1 MYNRH
6 NTMTE
11 IQQLWNRISEI
22 VQTEIPAY
30 RFDVWI
36 KTLDPLCI
44 KDGRLV
50 LLAPTATSKAVV
62 VQNYIPMLKS
72 AAAEAHPAVQE
83 VDIVAPDELEAYMN
97 AAAPAEQGKK
107 QEKETER
114 EKYNTPNMFDSR
126 YTFDSFVVGKS
137 NQFLYA
143 AAKAVADDPGIK
155 HNPLFIYC
163 GTGLGKTHIL
173 HAIGNHIRVTRG
185 DLKVLYV
192 TSENFINELVASIA
206 EKNTKEFRKRYRY
219 LDVLMID
226 DIQFIAN
233 KTSLQEEIFHTFND
247 LYDGHKQIVISSDKP
262 PKDISPLEER
272 LRSRFEWGLL
282 ADVQPPDLITRM
294 AILQKKA
301 YYKKFNVRDEVLE
314 LIASKDESNIREME
328 GMLEKVVFYASLEQ
342 KPLTR
347 ELALEVLKDYI
358 KDNTEAITA
367 DAIIDTICKYYPKA
381 TRADIIGKK
390 KNREIVEPRM
400 MCIYFIC
407 EILSMPLTAIGQI
420 FGGRDHTTIM
430 HSRDTISK
438 QVKNSPEIKKM
449 VADMRAMIYKK

>member
-1 MYNRH
+1 
-6 NTMTE
+6 MTE
-11 IQQLWNRISEI
+11 IQQLWNRITEI

-44 KDGRLV
+44 KDGRLA
-50 LLAPTATSKAVV
+50 LLASTATSKAVV
-62 VQNYIPMLKS
+62 IQNYIPMLKS

-83 VDIVAPDELEAYMN
+83 VDVIAPDELEEYMN
-97 AAAPAEQGKK
+97 AKTPAVSDKK
-107 QEKETER
+107 EEKEETR

-126 YTFDSFVVGKS
+126 YTFDTFVVGKS

-143 AAKAVADDPGIK
+143 AARAVADDPGTK
-155 HNPLFIYC
+155 HNPLFIYG

-173 HAIGNHIRVTRG
+173 HAIGNHIRVTRSE
-185 DLKVLYV
+185 LKVLYV

-247 LYDGHKQIVISSDKP
+247 LYNEHKQIVISSDKP

-282 ADVQPPDLITRM
+282 ADVQPPDLITRL

-301 YYKKFNVRDEVLE
+301 YLKKFNVTGDVLE
-314 LIASKDESNIREME
+314 LIAGKEEANIREME

-358 KDNTEAITA
+358 KDNTETITA
-367 DAIIDTICKYYPKA
+367 DAIIDTVCKSYPRV
-381 TRADIIGKK
+381 TRADIVGKK
-390 KNREIVEPRM
+390 KNKEIVEPRM

-407 EILSMPLTAIGQI
+407 EILSMPLTAIGQL

-430 HSRDTISK
+430 YSRDKIAE
-438 QVKNSPEIKKM
+438 QVKNNPDIKKM
-449 VADMRAMIYKK
+449 VSDMRSMIYKK

>member
-1 MYNRH
+1 
-6 NTMTE
+6 MTD
-11 IQQLWNRISEI
+11 IKQLWNRII
-22 VQTEIPAY
+22 DVVQTDIPAY

-36 KTLDPLCI
+36 KTLEPVCI
-44 KDGRLV
+44 REGRLV
-50 LLAPTATSKAVV
+50 LIAPTATSKAVV
-62 VQNYIPMLKS
+62 AQNYIPMLKG
-72 AAAEAHPAVQE
+72 AAAELHPAVQE
-83 VDIVAPDELEAYMN
+83 VDVLAPDELETYMN
-97 AAAPAEQGKK
+97 AAVP
-107 QEKETER
+107 EKEPAKEKEQPLKER
-114 EKYNTPNMFDSR
+114 FNTPNMFDSR

-143 AAKAVADDPGIK
+143 AAKAVADDPGAK
-155 HNPLFIYC
+155 HNPLFIYG

-173 HAIGNHIRVTRG
+173 HAIGNHIRVTRSE
-185 DLKVLYV
+185 LKVLYI
-192 TSENFINELVASIA
+192 TSENFINEFTASLT

-233 KTSLQEEIFHTFND
+233 KTGLQEEIFHTFND
-247 LYDGHKQIVISSDKP
+247 LYNEHKQIIISSDKP

-282 ADVQPPDLITRM
+282 ADVQQPDLITRM

-301 YYKKFNVRDEVLE
+301 YTKKFNVREDVLE
-314 LIASKDESNIREME
+314 LIAGKDDSNIREME

-342 KPLTR
+342 KPLSR
-347 ELALEVLKDYI
+347 ELAAEVLKDYI
-358 KDNTEAITA
+358 KETTEKITA
-367 DAIIDTICKYYPKA
+367 DAIIDAVCRNYPNV
-381 TRADIIGKK
+381 TRADIVGKK
-390 KNREIVEPRM
+390 KTKEIAEARQ

-407 EILSMPLTAIGQI
+407 EILSMPLTAIGQL

-430 HSRDTISK
+430 HSRDKISA
-438 QVKNSPEIKKM
+438 QVKNNPEIKKM

>member
-1 MYNRH
+1 
-6 NTMTE
+6 MTE
-11 IQQLWNRISEI
+11 IQQLWSRISEI

-72 AAAEAHPAVQE
+72 AAAGAHPAVQE
-83 VDIVAPDELEAYMN
+83 VDVVAPDELDAYMN
-97 AAAPAEQGKK
+97 AAAPAEKQGRK
-107 QEKETER
+107 QEKETVE

-126 YTFDSFVVGKS
+126 YTFDTFVVGKS

-143 AAKAVADDPGIK
+143 AAKAVADDPGVK
-155 HNPLFIYC
+155 HNPLFIYG

-173 HAIGNHIRVTRG
+173 HAIGNHIRMTRG
-185 DLKVLYV
+185 ELKVLYV
-192 TSENFINELVASIA
+192 TSENFINELVTSIA
-206 EKNTKEFRKRYRY
+206 EKSTKEFRKRYRY

-226 DIQFIAN
+226 DIQFIVN
-233 KTSLQEEIFHTFND
+233 KIATQEEIFNTFND
-247 LYDGHKQIVISSDKP
+247 LYGEHKQIVISSDKP

-272 LRSRFEWGLL
+272 LRTRFGWGLL
-282 ADVQPPDLITRM
+282 ADVQTPDLITSM
-294 AILQKKA
+294 AILRKKA
-301 YYKKFNVRDEVLE
+301 DYKKFNVRDEVLE
-314 LIASKDESNIREME
+314 LIAGKDEKRNIREME

-342 KPLTR
+342 KPLTK
-347 ELALEVLKDYI
+347 ELALEVLKDYV

-390 KNREIVEPRM
+390 KNKEIVEPRM

-438 QVKNSPEIKKM
+438 RVKDNPEIEKM

>member
-1 MYNRH
+1 MS
-6 NTMTE
+6 E
-11 IQQLWNRISEI
+11 LQQLWSRISEI

-50 LLAPTATSKAVV
+50 LMAPTATSKAVV
-62 VQNYIPMLKS
+62 AQNYIPMLKS

-83 VDIVAPDELEAYMN
+83 VDVVAPDELEAYMN
-97 AAAPAEQGKK
+97 AAAPEESKN
-107 QEKETER
+107 QEKEQAKEQ
-114 EKYNTPNMFDSR
+114 YNTPNMFDSR

-143 AAKAVADDPGIK
+143 AAKAVADDPGVK
-155 HNPLFIYC
+155 HNPLFIYG

-173 HAIGNHIRVTRG
+173 HAIGNHIRVTRSE
-185 DLKVLYV
+185 LKVLYV
-192 TSENFINELVASIA
+192 TSENFINELVASIS

-247 LYDGHKQIVISSDKP
+247 LYNEHKQIVISSDKP

-301 YYKKFNVRDEVLE
+301 YLKKFNVRDDVLE
-314 LIASKDESNIREME
+314 LIASKNESNIREME
-328 GMLEKVVFYASLEQ
+328 GMLEKVVFYAGLEQ
-342 KPLTR
+342 KALTK

-367 DAIIDTICKYYPKA
+367 DAIIDTVCKHYPKV
-381 TRADIIGKK
+381 TRADVLGKK
-390 KNREIVEPRM
+390 KNKEIVEPRM
-400 MCIYFIC
+400 MSIYFIC

-430 HSRDTISK
+430 YSRDKIAE
-438 QVKNSPEIKKM
+438 QVKNKPEIKKM
-449 VADMRAMIYKK
+449 VSDMRAMIYKK

>member
-1 MYNRH
+1 MS
-6 NTMTE
+6 E

-50 LLAPTATSKAVV
+50 LMAPTATSKAVV
-62 VQNYIPMLKS
+62 AQNYIPMLKS

-97 AAAPAEQGKK
+97 AGVAEDDKK
-107 QEKETER
+107 QEKERPKEQ
-114 EKYNTPNMFDSR
+114 YNTPNMFDSR

-143 AAKAVADDPGIK
+143 AAKAVADDPGTK
-155 HNPLFIYC
+155 HNPLFIYG

-173 HAIGNHIRVTRG
+173 HAIGNHIRITRSE
-185 DLKVLYV
+185 LKVLYI
-192 TSENFINELVASIA
+192 TSENLINELVASIA
-206 EKNTKEFRKRYRY
+206 EKSTKEFRKRYRY

-233 KTSLQEEIFHTFND
+233 KTGLQEEIFHTFND
-247 LYDGHKQIVISSDKP
+247 LYNGHKQIVISSDKP

-301 YYKKFNVRDEVLE
+301 YIKKFNVRDDVLE
-314 LIASKDESNIREME
+314 LIASKEDANIREME
-328 GMLEKVVFYASLEQ
+328 GMLEKVVFYAGLEQ
-342 KPLTR
+342 KPLTS

-358 KDNTEAITA
+358 KDNTEKITA
-367 DAIIDTICKYYPKA
+367 DAIIDTVCKSYPKV
-381 TRADIIGKK
+381 TRADVLGKK
-390 KNREIVEPRM
+390 KTGYIIEPRM

-420 FGGRDHTTIM
+420 FGGRDHSTIIY
-430 HSRDTISK
+430 SRDKIAE
-438 QVKNSPEIKKM
+438 QVKNNPEIKKM
-449 VADMRAMIYKK
+449 VSDMRAMIYKK